1 MGQKGSKHKKDKKG
15 KKDKKFNNSD
25 IQENNF
31 INDDNDLNLNNN
43 IINEGLDKTSETC
56 PNCKKVYPTE
66 TSGQKSVWRVHQKYC
81 KPKPNNSIN
90 RINPP
95 PPPPLNTTSTRDK
108 QCPKCKK
115 MFPYNSQFS
124 INLYNLHVGRCRPY
138 SNSIS
143 INNYNTNYNSNSS
156 GNPIRVNMYNQGLNN
171 VIDAFGF
178 EKKKSFTKR

>member
-66 TSGQKSVWRVHQKYC
+66 TSGQKSIWKVHQKYC

-90 RINPP
+90 GINPP
-95 PPPPLNTTSTRDK
+95 LR
-108 QCPKCKK
+108 
-115 MFPYNSQFS
+115 
-124 INLYNLHVGRCRPY
+124 LR
-138 SNSIS
+138 
-143 INNYNTNYNSNSS
+143 
-156 GNPIRVNMYNQGLNN
+156 
-171 VIDAFGF
+171 
-178 EKKKSFTKR
+178 